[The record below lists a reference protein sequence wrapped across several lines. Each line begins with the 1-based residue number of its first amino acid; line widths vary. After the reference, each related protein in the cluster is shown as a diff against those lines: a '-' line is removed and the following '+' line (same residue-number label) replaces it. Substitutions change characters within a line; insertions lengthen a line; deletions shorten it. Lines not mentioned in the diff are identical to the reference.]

1 MSSTRAA
8 SAASS
13 RRAKQKL
20 VQLLFG
26 PKHSGK
32 GREAHKKLDH
42 ASFSFAELKA
52 AFLQRVHDIHP
63 DKHAHKK
70 SGGLVE
76 SSTEVD
82 DLSNEF
88 VRLQEAWDDYEKM
101 AKMMTRVG
109 SGSSEAN
116 FTLFG
121 VGCSFSDSPDE
132 QRKRS
137 EIMDQAGRGWLTAGI
152 LSERTTTSEDD
163 DDTRSRLGS
172 TKLIDDEMFV
182 VESDNGDANAAA
194 GESGHSDERPTA
206 RPKKALVD
214 IPRHLQKR
222 TGR

>member
-26 PKHSGK
+26 PQYSGK
-32 GREAHKKLDH
+32 GREAHKRLDH
-42 ASFSFAELKA
+42 ASYSFADLKT

-63 DKHAHKK
+63 DKRAHKQK
-70 SGGLVE
+70 GVE
-76 SSTEVD
+76 D
-82 DLSNEF
+82 DCGAGHEEF
-88 VRLQEAWDDYEKM
+88 VSLQEAWTDYEKM

-109 SGSSEAN
+109 SGSSDAN

-137 EIMDQAGRGWLTAGI
+137 EIMDQAGRGWLTAGV
-152 LSERTTTSEDD
+152 LSERTTTSAGDCAGITSGA
-163 DDTRSRLGS
+163 TRLV
-172 TKLIDDEMFV
+172 DDEMFV
-182 VESDNGDANAAA
+182 EESDEKSTA
-194 GESGHSDERPTA
+194 GACT

-214 IPRHLQKR
+214 IPKYLERR
-222 TGR
+222 SEP

>member
-26 PKHSGK
+26 PQGSGK
-32 GREAHKKLDH
+32 GREAHKRLDH
-42 ASFSFAELKA
+42 ASYSFADLKT

-63 DKHAHKK
+63 DKRAHKQK
-70 SGGLVE
+70 GAEADCGAGHE
-76 SSTEVD
+76 
-82 DLSNEF
+82 EF
-88 VRLQEAWDDYEKM
+88 VRLQEAWADYEKM

-109 SGSSEAN
+109 SGSSDAN
-116 FTLFG
+116 FILFG

-137 EIMDQAGRGWLTAGI
+137 EIMDQAGRGWLTAGV
-152 LSERTTTSEDD
+152 LSERTTTSEGDYAGITSGATYTS
-163 DDTRSRLGS
+163 TRLV
-172 TKLIDDEMFV
+172 DDEMFV
-182 VESDNGDANAAA
+182 EESDEKSTADA
-194 GESGHSDERPTA
+194 RA

-214 IPRHLQKR
+214 IPKHLER
-222 TGR
+222 RSEP